1 MNRASN
7 QRVQT
12 ARTAVSPMAGA
23 PGSTILTPGAVAFVN
38 ALARRFGSRVQRLLA
53 KRDERQKRLD
63 GGELPGF
70 LPETRAVRESEWR
83 VAPIPADLQDR
94 RVEITGPPER
104 KTVINALNSGAR
116 VYMADFEDSLS
127 PTWLNVVHG
136 QFNLYEAVRHT
147 IHLELPGKQYSL
159 DEKTAVLVVRP
170 RGWHLTERHWLVEGV
185 EAPAALVDFGLYL
198 FHNHAELARR
208 GSGPYF
214 YLPKLE
220 SHLEARLWA
229 EVFAFAEASLHL
241 QQGTIKVTV
250 LIETILAAFEM
261 EEILWELRHYAVGLN
276 CGRWDYLFSFIKKF
290 NAHPE
295 VVLPDRSQLTMEAP
309 FMKAYSALLIKTCHR
324 RGALAMGGM
333 AAQIPV
339 KGDEAANQL
348 AFDKVRADKQ
358 REASSGHDGT
368 WVAHPGLVPVAY
380 EVFDRLMPQPNNLH
394 VDRADVAVTDI
405 DLLRVPEGSIT
416 DAGLRNNI
424 SVAVQYLAAWLGGN
438 GCVPLN
444 GLMEDAATAEICR
457 VQLSNWIRHRK
468 SLADGRVITLLLVKE
483 GLQAEYERLAATP
496 LGSGLQAKQ
505 LKRAVELLWELLIA
519 KDMPPFLTSRAYPV
533 LLGRA

>member
-1 MNRASN
+1 
-7 QRVQT
+7 
-12 ARTAVSPMAGA
+12 MAGA
-23 PGSTILTPGAVAFVN
+23 PGATILTPGAVAFVN
-38 ALARRFGSRVQRLLA
+38 ALVRRFGSRVQRLLA
-53 KRDERQKRLD
+53 KREDRQKRLD
-63 GGELPGF
+63 EGELPCF
-70 LPETRAVRESEWR
+70 LADTRAVRESEWR
-83 VAPIPADLQDR
+83 VAPLPEDLKDR

-104 KTVINALNSGAR
+104 KAVINALNSGAR
-116 VYMADFEDSLS
+116 VFMADFEDSLS
-127 PTWLNVVHG
+127 PTWLNIVHG
-136 QFNLYEAVRHT
+136 QFNLFEAVRRT
-147 IHLELPGKQYSL
+147 IHLESSGKQYSL
-159 DEKTAVLVVRP
+159 GEQTSVLIVRP
-170 RGWHLTERHWLVEGV
+170 RGWHLTEQHWVVEGV

-198 FHNHAELARR
+198 FHNHAELAKH
-208 GSGPYF
+208 GTGPYF

-261 EEILWELRHYAVGLN
+261 EEILWELRHYAVALN
-276 CGRWDYLFSFIKKF
+276 CGRWDYLFSFIKTF

-295 VVLPDRSQLTMEAP
+295 VVLPDRAQLTMEAP
-309 FMKAYSALLIKTCHR
+309 FMKACSQLLIKTCHR

-333 AAQIPV
+333 AAQIPI
-339 KGDEAANQL
+339 KGDAAANTE
-348 AFDKVRADKQ
+348 AIAKVQADKQ

-368 WVAHPGLVPVAY
+368 WVAHPALVPVAY

-394 VDRADVAVTDI
+394 VDRADVAVTEV

-416 DAGLRNNI
+416 EAGLRNNI

-457 VQLSNWIRHRK
+457 AQLSNWLRHGK
-468 SLADGRVITLLLVKE
+468 SLADGRAITLLLVRE
-483 GLQAEYERLAATP
+483 WIQAEYAGLAATP
-496 LGSGLQAKQ
+496 LGSGLHARHLTQ
-505 LKRAVELLWELLIA
+505 AVELLWEQLTA
-519 KDMPPFLTSRAYPV
+519 KEMPAFLTLSAYQV
-533 LLGRA
+533 LVGRG